1 MWKGN
6 TSTNFHVNAQPIT
19 TTQITNWLRRLEI
32 RSAAFAASSDLM
44 AGIAV
49 EMGKDLRCDVQAMN
63 VIQIAPRECHRAM
76 GECHQCYLEG
86 ISLNV
91 GLYRDRRISAVVP
104 SYQISRSRK
113 FLKRKYFCGN
123 STASYFYHWAWYWQR
138 RFGGPSGTDLTANKL
153 NRIKNTTEIT
163 S

>member
-1 MWKGN
+1 
-6 TSTNFHVNAQPIT
+6 
-19 TTQITNWLRRLEI
+19 
-32 RSAAFAASSDLM
+32 M

-91 GLYRDRRISAVVP
+91 GLYRDRRISAVV
-104 SYQISRSRK
+104 QVTMGILLQEISEK
-113 FLKRKYFCGN
+113 EIYFGKHCQLISN
-123 STASYFYHWAWYWQR
+123 
-138 RFGGPSGTDLTANKL
+138 
-153 NRIKNTTEIT
+153 
-163 S
+163 

>member
-1 MWKGN
+1 
-6 TSTNFHVNAQPIT
+6 
-19 TTQITNWLRRLEI
+19 
-32 RSAAFAASSDLM
+32 M

-113 FLKRKYFCGN
+113 FLKRKYFVV
-123 STASYFYHWAWYWQR
+123 TALPVIFIIEHDIDREGLEDHLVQ
-138 RFGGPSGTDLTANKL
+138 T
-153 NRIKNTTEIT
+153 
-163 S
+163 

>member
-1 MWKGN
+1 M
-6 TSTNFHVNAQPIT
+6 NFHVNAQPIT

-49 EMGKDLRCDVQAMN
+49 EMGKDLPCDVQAMN

-113 FLKRKYFCGN
+113 FLKRKYFVV
-123 STASYFYHWAWYWQR
+123 TALPVIFIIEHDIDREGLEDHLVQ
-138 RFGGPSGTDLTANKL
+138 T
-153 NRIKNTTEIT
+153 
-163 S
+163 